1 MDLLR
6 FKLSSIGYAL
16 TCEVAFTPRA
26 PEFLPQDETTL
37 MNSLQNLNDGD
48 SIYISPNEININY
61 DVLVSILNNKNIKV
75 NFYIMAEPIVD
86 LQLVEFLLPYS
97 YHMFLQNNVYD
108 YPNIHSMPIGIR
120 DCEKIVPGHKGFSH
134 DFLFDEGNKTIT
146 KEYLCLL
153 CFSFSHDDRHNCYN
167 ALKDKSYV
175 LNLNDNE
182 YEKQESIHCGKVPVW
197 VNYEFT
203 HKSHYVLSPTGC
215 GQATHRFFEAIY
227 LDAIPIVKR
236 TNTAF
241 DKLYTIFPCLIV
253 DEWNDITE
261 ELLID
266 KRDVCYNSIVE
277 FKKQYPNAFTDVNSI
292 HELLLLT

>member
-16 TCEVAFTPRA
+16 TCELAFTPRA

-108 YPNIHSMPIGIR
+108 HPNIHSMPIGIR

-182 YEKQESIHCGKVPVW
+182 YEKQESIHC
-197 VNYEFT
+197 
-203 HKSHYVLSPTGC
+203 
-215 GQATHRFFEAIY
+215 
-227 LDAIPIVKR
+227 
-236 TNTAF
+236 
-241 DKLYTIFPCLIV
+241 
-253 DEWNDITE
+253 
-261 ELLID
+261 
-266 KRDVCYNSIVE
+266 
-277 FKKQYPNAFTDVNSI
+277 
-292 HELLLLT
+292 